1 LIRAIIGRPNGK
13 RVRLL
18 YPSEE
23 KAQVE
28 ATVRNS
34 RMRKLGQDAAAI
46 DNALIVMA
54 VESASALKPYGKTI
68 RDAVNFYL
76 PHLKS
81 LSATVPFSVLAT
93 EFRKECNRRL
103 TAKEVKGTRHI
114 ETLRETLNKL
124 EVRFGETAVSQ
135 IDVKQ
140 LDQWLKGLTG
150 FDKQGNAIVLAIK
163 TRNKHRGNASQ
174 IFRYAVKQKYIATN
188 PISEIEKFHAP
199 ATKEDYDKVRKFILT
214 AEQTEKLL
222 RAAAPELIPFLALHF
237 FAGIRRA
244 TLEKLDWSE
253 VRFAEKRVIVS
264 G

>member
-68 RDAVNFYL
+68 GDAVNFYL

-140 LDQWLKGLTG
+140 LDQWLKGLIG